1 MKAPTM
7 TIDATN
13 TAVKSRMPKA
23 EFIALIAM
31 MMATVAFSID
41 SMLPALPDIGRELSP
56 DDLNRAQLILTSFV
70 IGMGLGTFF
79 TGPLSDAF
87 GRKPVILVGAVIYI
101 AACVLAWAAPTLE
114 LVLAARVV
122 MGLGVAAPRI
132 VGIALV
138 RDLYAGREMARIMSF
153 AMMIFTLVPAVAPL
167 LGTAVIAIAGWRGIF
182 ISFILFSFLV
192 TAWLWIRL
200 DEPLAVA
207 DRRPLKITKMKSAI
221 AQIFRHPTVRITI
234 AVQALSLGMLFTSI
248 SMIQQVFDISFGRA
262 ESFPLWF
269 AGIALVSGTA
279 SLLNA
284 ALVMR
289 LGMRRL
295 VSWTLGVQIIMS
307 GVVSLLYLSGLSIEV
322 LFYVFI
328 VWQVSVFFQAGMT
341 LGNLNA
347 MAMEP
352 MGHIAGMAAS
362 IIGGI
367 STVVAAAL
375 AIPVGLMFDGTP
387 LPLTVG
393 ICVEAIL
400 AFALMMLI
408 KRIETRNP

>member
-1 MKAPTM
+1 
-7 TIDATN
+7 
-13 TAVKSRMPKA
+13 MPKV

-41 SMLPALPDIGRELSP
+41 SMLPALTDIGRELSP

-182 ISFILFSFLV
+182 VSFIQFSTLV

-307 GVVSLLYLSGLSIEV
+307 GVVSLLYLSGLPIEV

-367 STVVAAAL
+367 STVLAAAM

-387 LPLTVG
+387 LPLTIGVC
-393 ICVEAIL
+393 IEAIL

-408 KRIETRNP
+408 KRIEARVS